1 MPRGRKPDISVE
13 AAFRSMIRT
22 EIESQLS
29 PLRNAID
36 ELQSRAGDL
45 SDLAHQLSPL
55 TQLLAPFAG
64 EAPARVRDTSG
75 RAGTGTGRR
84 RSRPPGSGTANA
96 RACAIRGCGRA
107 SRTKGY
113 CSAHYQKLR
122 LLDRTGRRPAAWK
135 DFADAQSVEDVVL
148 PRGRAAHR
156 ASGAGK
162 KGRS

>member
-1 MPRGRKPDISVE
+1 
-13 AAFRSMIRT
+13 MIRD

-36 ELQSRAGDL
+36 ELQTRAGDL

-64 EAPARVRDTSG
+64 EAPARARVS
-75 RAGTGTGRR
+75 APKTGTGRR
-84 RSRPPGSGTANA
+84 RGRPPGSGTANA
-96 RACAIRGCGRA
+96 RPCAIRGCERP
-107 SRTKGY
+107 SRTKGF

-122 LLDRTGRRPAAWK
+122 LLDRTGRRPAGWK
-135 DFADAQSVEDVVL
+135 DFAEPQSVDDVVL

-156 ASGAGK
+156 AAGAGK
-162 KGRS
+162 KGRT